1 MVLIFFLFSRVFR
14 SFDGFWEYFGHFN
27 ILEVFWSFFR
37 FRRYFGH
44 FKISGC
50 IYFIFRFRRYFGN
63 FGGFMGILVFL
74 VVLGYFRVW

>member
-1 MVLIFFLFSRVFR
+1 MK
-14 SFDGFWEYFGHFN
+14 YFGHFN
-27 ILEVFWSFFR
+27 VLEVFWSFFR

-44 FKISGC
+44 FKISRG
-50 IYFIFRFRRYFGN
+50 IYFIFRFRRHFGN